1 MPIHADKVKG
11 TWETSH
17 FFLTPPQP
25 PKNPLRANS
34 IKLPDELTTY
44 LT

>member
-17 FFLTPPQP
+17 LFLSYTTTA
-25 PKNPLRANS
+25 PKKSYGLNS
-34 IKLPDELTTY
+34 IKLPY